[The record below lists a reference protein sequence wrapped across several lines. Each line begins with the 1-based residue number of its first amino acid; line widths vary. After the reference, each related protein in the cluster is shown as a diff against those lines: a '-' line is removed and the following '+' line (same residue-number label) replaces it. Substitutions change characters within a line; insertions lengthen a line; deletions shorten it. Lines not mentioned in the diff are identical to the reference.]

1 MNHIETINYLI
12 EKYNYKSYLE
22 IGYDRGDCYNK
33 INIEHKECCDISNI
47 KNAYPET
54 EITYLMTSDELFERM
69 PIDKKY
75 DIVFIDGMH
84 NQYYLDRDIIN
95 SLKHLNPGGII
106 LCHDVL
112 PVNYMYTSEYQIGG
126 MWHGDCWKS
135 VPKLQDLNVE
145 YYTYD
150 NNDCGLL
157 MIKYKDNPYQL
168 QNIRRETSV
177 QFDTVFT
184 CLDTTCD
191 EHLRPVPVDVYEYA
205 YTKQGYYIMHIIHD
219 KEFFEIFG

>member
-1 MNHIETINYLI
+1 
-12 EKYNYKSYLE
+12 
-22 IGYDRGDCYNK
+22 
-33 INIEHKECCDISNI
+33 
-47 KNAYPET
+47 
-54 EITYLMTSDELFERM
+54 
-69 PIDKKY
+69 
-75 DIVFIDGMH
+75 
-84 NQYYLDRDIIN
+84 
-95 SLKHLNPGGII
+95 
-106 LCHDVL
+106 
-112 PVNYMYTSEYQIGG
+112 MYASEYQVGG
-126 MWHGDCWKS
+126 TWHGDCWKS

-150 NNDCGLL
+150 NRDCGLL